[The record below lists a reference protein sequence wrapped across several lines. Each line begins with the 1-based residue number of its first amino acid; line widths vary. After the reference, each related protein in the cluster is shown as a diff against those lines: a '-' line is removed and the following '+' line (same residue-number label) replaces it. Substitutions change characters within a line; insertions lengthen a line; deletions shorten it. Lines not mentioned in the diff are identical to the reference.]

1 MSKLNILQEVGGC
14 GGLTEWELDVVTKV
28 FR

>member
-1 MSKLNILQEVGGC
+1 MSRTNLLQEVGGC